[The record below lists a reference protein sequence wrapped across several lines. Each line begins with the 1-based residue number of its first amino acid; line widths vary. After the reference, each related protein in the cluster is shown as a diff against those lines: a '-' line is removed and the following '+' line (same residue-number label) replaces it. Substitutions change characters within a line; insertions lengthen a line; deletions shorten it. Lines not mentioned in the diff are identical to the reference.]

1 MEVETMS
8 KDHQNETTDPFK
20 DDLTTEDIKQ
30 LAKEEADKTFSTFES
45 NRREKE
51 KAEEM
56 MPESFEESD
65 VTSADE
71 ETT

>member
-8 KDHQNETTDPFK
+8 KDYQNETTDPFK

>member
-1 MEVETMS
+1 MS
-8 KDHQNETTDPFK
+8 KNQNEPTDPFK

-30 LAKEEADKTFSTFES
+30 LAKEETDKTFSTFES

>member
-1 MEVETMS
+1 MEVENMS
-8 KDHQNETTDPFK
+8 KNQNEPTDPFK

-30 LAKEEADKTFSTFES
+30 LAKEETDKTFSTFES